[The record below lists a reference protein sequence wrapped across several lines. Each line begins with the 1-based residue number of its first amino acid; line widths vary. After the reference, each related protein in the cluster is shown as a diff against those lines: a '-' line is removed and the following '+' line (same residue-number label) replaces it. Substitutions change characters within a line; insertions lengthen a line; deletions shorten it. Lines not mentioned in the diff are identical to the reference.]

1 MPMPPRMRQAR
12 HTCKLCSGHAH
23 YFVPFE
29 KLEPWM
35 REYTRTPHARSTR
48 QLTVDGRTMEG
59 VYLCTVHSAPLLDA
73 FTAKATHTDSMY
85 DLTLQWAED
94 RVGYTQPL
102 LLRVIEG
109 TVQEAAGVPAGM
121 GAPKFVPGL
130 MLRARAAVAS
140 ASTKQ
145 VDGTPLVAIA

>member
-1 MPMPPRMRQAR
+1 MPPRLRRPVQ
-12 HTCKLCSGHAH
+12 TCKLCSAGAH

-35 REYTRTPHARSTR
+35 RTYAKTPHVRATR

-59 VYLCTVHSAPLLDA
+59 VYLCAVHSAPLLDA
-73 FTAKATHTDSMY
+73 FAAKATHADSMY
-85 DLTLQWAED
+85 DLTMQWAED

-130 MLRARAAVAS
+130 MHRARAAVALAS
-140 ASTKQ
+140 AKR